1 MKFQLN
7 IFYYTYIFSNFF
19 YKFCIKLIIFF
30 IFSDFIIIFQFYFF
44 IFYCI
49 IYDISIIDIY
59 NQYNLQYYT
68 VSGCNI
74 EYISNIINNN
84 YIQYYTGDGSNSV
97 NNIIIED
104 SNENTLEDGLVNGQ
118 IYEDSEDSEQER
130 DFLRID
136 NNQNYHTN
144 SVITASNSDWRN
156 SDHVE
161 PIGSTNDVIL
171 NSRNLDWN
179 NPFNVEINIT
189 SYYNNINYQEEFP
202 IQESSMNSTEMIS
215 VRNGDEFDIL
225 VEDLSYSF
233 PNSTINSHYDGQ
245 NMIVNQDQFFNKLF
259 FLCFFYV
266 FFMFFLMVLQFQL
279 KFCILQY
286 KCGYRSQGYIYKSVK
301 VTEWLGTSL

>member
-7 IFYYTYIFSNFF
+7 IFYYTYLFSNFF

-59 NQYNLQYYT
+59 NQYYLQYYT

-136 NNQNYHTN
+136 NNQNFHTN

-161 PIGSTNDVIL
+161 PIGSTNNVIL

-266 FFMFFLMVLQFQL
+266 FFMFFF
-279 KFCILQY
+279 
-286 KCGYRSQGYIYKSVK
+286 
-301 VTEWLGTSL
+301 